1 MQLTYSPNADGG
13 SCSFFSLCDI
23 AGIGFCT
30 MWGGAIKDAVDVWA
44 LFLQQLPHCPPDNL
58 HCDLEGDRGVGLCD
72 AVQEKNVDCA
82 VGDEEGLGGK

>member
-1 MQLTYSPNADGG
+1 MQMEDHVP
-13 SCSFFSLCDI
+13 FFPCVILPGLAFAQC
-23 AGIGFCT
+23 G
-30 MWGGAIKDAVDVWA
+30 GGAIKDAVDVWA